1 MTRNTFAIYG
11 LLIVIIAP
19 IVVAGGACGSGQDST
34 AEEEQDQEGSLFAT
48 DPFALESGLAIVEMT
63 HQGEGDFVVNLLS
76 AKQEETVPK
85 SQPMEFSG
93 DPSEGEGTEAAF
105 ALAKGTG
112 PANVSKAVHIPT
124 AGEHVFDVKADGPW
138 AIRVEQ
144 PHPSSAPETTS
155 FSGEGDTVTSF
166 FELSNGPKQVTMT
179 NPLKTKLDISLLDK
193 DGNKVGSALAHQ
205 TDQAE
210 RDPPTDVST
219 TVDIAEDGIYLFDIQ
234 TDGLW
239 TIEIADVEEPG
250 DTEQPSSVER
260 GTNTPI
266 APSILAVLLI
276 NLAWILV
283 FAVAIRLRRLKRKR
297 A

>member
-1 MTRNTFAIYG
+1 MSRRILTLFCAPVSLAVIAI
-11 LLIVIIAP
+11 A
-19 IVVAGGACGSGQDST
+19 GACSSV
-34 AEEEQDQEGSLFAT
+34 EEQPPESQLFAT
-48 DPFALESGLAIVEMT
+48 DPFGLESGLAIVEMT

-76 AKQEETVPK
+76 ARQGEAAPVPGPIK
-85 SQPMEFSG
+85 FSG
-93 DPSEGEGTEAAF
+93 DQNGGDDIEAAF
-105 ALAKGTG
+105 ALAKETG
-112 PANVSKAVHIPT
+112 SANISRAVHIPT
-124 AGEHVFDVKADGPW
+124 AGEYVFDVKADGPW
-138 AIRVEQ
+138 TIKVEQ
-144 PHPSSAPETTS
+144 PRPSSAPKTTS

-166 FELSNGPKQVTMT
+166 FELSNGLKQVTMT
-179 NPLKTKLDISLLDK
+179 NPLKTRLDVSLLDK

-239 TIEIADVEEPG
+239 TIEITDVEEPG

-276 NLAWILV
+276 NLAWILI
-283 FAVAIRLRRLKRKR
+283 FAVALRLRRLKRKR